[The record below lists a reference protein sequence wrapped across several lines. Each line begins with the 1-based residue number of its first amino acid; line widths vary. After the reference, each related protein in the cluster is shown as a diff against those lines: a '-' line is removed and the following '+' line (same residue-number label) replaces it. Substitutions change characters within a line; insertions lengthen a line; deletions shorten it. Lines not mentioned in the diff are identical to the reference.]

1 MFPITQLAGD
11 RGETFRFP
19 DLVFFASF
27 ILFQLKF
34 TEHLLGAS
42 LGKHQLSKHT
52 KKKKISPVLE
62 VKF

>member
-1 MFPITQLAGD
+1 MFQITQLAGD
-11 RGETFRFP
+11 RSETFRFP

-27 ILFQLKF
+27 ILFHLKF

-42 LGKHQLSKHT
+42 LGKTS
-52 KKKKISPVLE
+52 KKISPVLE